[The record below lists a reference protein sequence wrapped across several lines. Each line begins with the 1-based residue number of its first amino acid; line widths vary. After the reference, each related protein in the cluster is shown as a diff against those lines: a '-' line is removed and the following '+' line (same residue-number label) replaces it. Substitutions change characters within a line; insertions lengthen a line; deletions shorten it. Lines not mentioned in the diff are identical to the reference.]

1 MSIFAELGEKL
12 KRVYG
17 MWSLYID
24 LAARFVTSLLIFFWL
39 RGVLHAKGALFGT
52 PVLLVMAV
60 LVAAFGIG
68 AVTVFMMILL
78 TAAAFQCGLD
88 AGAVTLAVIFILI
101 LLMLRFV
108 PEDMALAAFFP
119 VLMYFGFAA
128 LVPVYAGIR
137 KKPSSVLAVIPGVV
151 FFYLLRAV
159 TTAEE
164 LTAGL
169 SAEDFAERI
178 RRFSG
183 AVFGPE
189 LVIAAA
195 ACAACVIITF
205 TVRTMSFDYAFY
217 GAAAAG
223 GAVFFALLMVGD
235 AVLHTGFGFLLSL
248 IGTLA
253 SCAAL
258 LLFLLIMLPLDFR
271 RSELLR
277 FEDDDYY
284 YYVKAVPKIS
294 GGETEEDS
302 EDVKQSRMLNNKED

>member
-39 RGVLHAKGALFGT
+39 RGVLHAEGALFRT

-68 AVTVFMMILL
+68 AVTVFLMIML
-78 TAAAFQCGLD
+78 TAAAFQTSLY
-88 AGAVTLAVIFILI
+88 AGAVTLAVILVMV

-108 PEDMALAAFFP
+108 PEDMALAGFLP
-119 VLMYFGFAA
+119 VFMYFGFAA

-137 KKPSSVLAVIPGVV
+137 KKPSSVLSVIPGVV

-159 TTAEE
+159 VTSEE
-164 LTAGL
+164 LAAGL
-169 SAEDFAERI
+169 SAEDIAERI
-178 RRFSG
+178 RRFAG
-183 AVFGPE
+183 AVFGPD

-195 ACAACVIITF
+195 ACAACVIITC

-217 GAAAAG
+217 GAAAVG
-223 GAVFFALLMVGD
+223 GAVFFVLLMVGD
-235 AVLHTGFGFLLSL
+235 AVLNTEFGFLLSL

-302 EDVKQSRMLNNKED
+302 EDDNH